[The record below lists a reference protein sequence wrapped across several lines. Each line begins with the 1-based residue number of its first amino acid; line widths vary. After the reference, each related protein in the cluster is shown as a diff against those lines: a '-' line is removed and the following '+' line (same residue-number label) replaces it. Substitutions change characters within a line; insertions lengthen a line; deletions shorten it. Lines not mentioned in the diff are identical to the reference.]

1 MRTPALTKTRLFEGV
16 WEGVLTVST
25 QTAPSIVVTHLAREI
40 SGVDV
45 TGAEGGWVV
54 RVPVPADVLSDGVQT
69 FIIADRD
76 SGETLATFSVI
87 CGEPVAE
94 DIRAELDLLRAE
106 LDLLK
111 KAFRR
116 HCVETM

>member
-1 MRTPALTKTRLFEGV
+1 MKTPALTKTRLFEGV
-16 WEGVLTVST
+16 WEGVLAVTS

-40 SGVDV
+40 SGVEV
-45 TGAEGGWVV
+45 SPNENGWAV
-54 RVPVPADVLSDGVQT
+54 RVPVPADVLTDGVQT
-69 FIIADRD
+69 FVIAD
-76 SGETLATFSVI
+76 SGSNETLATFTII

-94 DIRAELDLLRAE
+94 DIRAEIDLLRAE